1 MFHVTSHLCYIPFKF
16 HNFSFFLH
24 SNIFPFSWKWK
35 YILLHLTSYFMS
47 LLFPLHIS
55 ILSVSCYRYFLFVV
69 HYIYFT
75 LHHILRCMTL
85 YFLSILIYFNI
96 TGMVCRGGHVAPSLF
111 SPYETSQVR
120 TSLNTALW
128 CTFLLSYY
136 RHSLLFCSFL

>member
-1 MFHVTSHLCYIPFKF
+1 MEMEI
-16 HNFSFFLH
+16 
-24 SNIFPFSWKWK
+24 
-35 YILLHLTSYFMS
+35 HLTSSY
-47 LLFPLHIS
+47 I
-55 ILSVSCYRYFLFVV
+55 ILYVFIVSSTYIYTFGISCYRYFLFVV

-136 RHSLLFCSFL
+136 CHSLLFCSF